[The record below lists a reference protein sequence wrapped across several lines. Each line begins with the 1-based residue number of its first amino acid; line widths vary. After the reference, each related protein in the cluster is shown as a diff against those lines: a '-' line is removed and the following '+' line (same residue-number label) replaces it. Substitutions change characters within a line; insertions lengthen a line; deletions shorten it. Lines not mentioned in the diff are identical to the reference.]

1 MLRADSHGSY
11 ARKLCLNLCLNL
23 YPRGRFVCGSLGDFV
38 AGVRVVTIVHPV
50 GFCTPLSA
58 RRSRRMSRLGRTIYR
73 EKEILQRFYGI
84 GTREM
89 TLEEIGDE
97 YGLTR
102 ERVRQIKEKA
112 LRGLRKSSRSE
123 MLKPYL

>member
-1 MLRADSHGSY
+1 MW
-11 ARKLCLNLCLNL
+11 K
-23 YPRGRFVCGSLGDFV
+23 PRGFCCGSQSRDNRSSSRFLYASFSSSVKKDESIR
-38 AGVRVVTIVHPV
+38 ANQ
-50 GFCTPLSA
+50 LS
-58 RRSRRMSRLGRTIYR
+58 R
-73 EKEILQRFYGI
+73 EEILQRFYGI

-123 MLKPYL
+123 ILKPYL